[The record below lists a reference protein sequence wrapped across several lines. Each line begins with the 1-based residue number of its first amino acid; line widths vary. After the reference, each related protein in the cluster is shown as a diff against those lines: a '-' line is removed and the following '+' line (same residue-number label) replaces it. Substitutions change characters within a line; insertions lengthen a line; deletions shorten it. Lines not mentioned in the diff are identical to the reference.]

1 MTILTAEP
9 HWIWKVFAI
18 AGPLMCLIGNLWLG
32 WGFEFISYLV
42 GLIL

>member
-1 MTILTAEP
+1 MTILTTDP

-18 AGPLMCLIGNLWLG
+18 AGPIMCLIGNIWLG
-32 WGFEFISYLV
+32 RGFEIISYLV